1 MMPLVFFAG
10 RLQVEMQAKVFVV
23 DFVEMSNGERASVV
37 CFFSPQDLQ
46 I

>member
-23 DFVEMSNGERASVV
+23 DFVEMSNGEASVV